1 MLHGRLDRPTAVQSG
16 KSKHLMSK
24 AISSQASPRYRWLAN
39 QLSQQIKDGGW
50 PPGEAMPPERKI
62 AAEYR
67 VSRVTVR
74 RALRHLGEAGL
85 IEQRQGSGTYV
96 SQRMRQPL
104 SILTSFSEDVR
115 ARGSIPE
122 SEFLDRGIG
131 AASPEEAIGLGL
143 KPGAPVSRITRL
155 RHADGSSLAVEI
167 ATIVERA
174 LPDPHAVTQS
184 LYETLAK
191 RNLRPARAIQRL
203 SAVALEPRYADLLGV
218 AAGTPG
224 LYIVRVGYAADD
236 TPIEYTRSYFRGD
249 RWDFIAELA

>member
-1 MLHGRLDRPTAVQSG
+1 MLGGVTANASNWPANA
-16 KSKHLMSK
+16 MSK
-24 AISSQASPRYRWLAN
+24 AITSHDSPRYRWLAN
-39 QLSQQIKDGGW
+39 QLSEQIKQGGW

-62 AAEYR
+62 AAQYQ

-115 ARGSIPE
+115 ARGSVPE
-122 SEFLDRGIG
+122 SEFLDRSIG

-143 KPGAPVSRITRL
+143 KPGARVSRITRL
-155 RHADGSSLAVEI
+155 RHADGISLAVEI
-167 ATIVERA
+167 ATIVEDA
-174 LPDPHAVTQS
+174 LPDPEAVEQS
-184 LYETLAK
+184 LYETLAQ
-191 RNLRPARAIQRL
+191 RGLRPARAIQRL
-203 SAVALEPRYADLLGV
+203 SAVGLEPRYADLLGV
-218 AAGTPG
+218 PAGTPG
-224 LYIVRVGYAADD
+224 LYIVRVGYTADD